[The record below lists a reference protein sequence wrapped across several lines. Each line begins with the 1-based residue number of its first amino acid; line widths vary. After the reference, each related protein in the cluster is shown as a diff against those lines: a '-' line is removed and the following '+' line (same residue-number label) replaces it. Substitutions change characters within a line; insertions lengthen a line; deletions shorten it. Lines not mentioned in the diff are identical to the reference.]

1 MNDDAFIRFM
11 NDYRDYFRA
20 LDSYSVLDTPSA
32 THSSAVAESLEDAYY
47 EYYAWKH
54 RALDRSVHELDT
66 HYSKD
71 REPFVDIDQIVLNLE
86 S

>member
-1 MNDDAFIRFM
+1 MNDDAFIRFL

-20 LDSYSVLDTPSA
+20 LDDGAAWYHVSY
-32 THSSAVAESLEDAYY
+32 EEAYY

-54 RALDRSVHELDT
+54 RALDKSVHELDL

-86 S
+86 D